1 MTMLRWLVTV
11 TQHGPDG
18 TVLLPGQVVTAPDD
32 DPVVVNRAQAGMLVL
47 ADAPVLPAKRKT
59 PAGDAAG

>member
-32 DPVVVNRAQAGMLVL
+32 DPE
-47 ADAPVLPAKRKT
+47 DARPRRRSGAARE
-59 PAGDAAG
+59 AEDARW